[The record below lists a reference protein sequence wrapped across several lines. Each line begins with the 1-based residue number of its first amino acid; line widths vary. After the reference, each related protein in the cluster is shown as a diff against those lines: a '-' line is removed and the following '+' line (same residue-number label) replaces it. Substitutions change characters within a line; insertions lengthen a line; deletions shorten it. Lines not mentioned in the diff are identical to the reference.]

1 MGRKLTDAER
11 ELRAMTE
18 AQFLNRVKYRARK
31 HGWKLFHVHPALVGG
46 PEGRM
51 VTATTKDGKGFPDC
65 LLAKPGRQLIFAELK
80 RETGVVA
87 PEQWAWLELLI
98 DSGQYA
104 VVWRPSDLPLI
115 EEVLK

>member
-18 AQFLNRVKYRARK
+18 AQFQRRVQYRAKK
-31 HGWKLFHVHPALVGG
+31 HGWRCFHVFPSLVGG
-46 PEGRM
+46 PDGTI
-51 VTATTKDGKGFPDC
+51 VTATTKDGKGFPD
-65 LLAKPGRQLIFAELK
+65 LLLVRAGRAPIYAELK
-80 RETGVVA
+80 RELGTVS

-98 DSGQYA
+98 DAGQIA
-104 VVWRPSDLPLI
+104 VVWRPSDLPKI